1 MNRIRGSAIPM
12 QDCSDKTEY
21 CLRSTLLAISF
32 PRSCDAFE
40 KFISDGGSG
49 HISVAAS
56 YMKNMHLFNMRMY
69 LLVDDR
75 FPHYGFLA
83 NERGIRGLVYT
94 PLLPVKDVAT
104 SDALAAAD
112 EGNKQEFVFSELVSA
127 VPMMQCEA
135 DT

>member
-1 MNRIRGSAIPM
+1 
-12 QDCSDKTEY
+12 
-21 CLRSTLLAISF
+21 
-32 PRSCDAFE
+32 
-40 KFISDGGSG
+40 
-49 HISVAAS
+49 
-56 YMKNMHLFNMRMY
+56 MKNMHLFNMRMY

-112 EGNKQEFVFSELVSA
+112 EGDKQEFVFSELVSA